1 MKIICDLCINNL
13 DYAGLMVVRNR
24 ARRCQISVINGD
36 VSQRLF
42 LIVQSADNKTGT
54 RYDLTGNID
63 RMFERFVSEG
73 KCTIRLKS
81 PHVDLIFSNCDALRL
96 GLFLK
101 TVKTGVVVSNNTTA
115 GNESLS
121 CGKSTKRPCA
131 DLPATQKKFKVPKV
145 PNLYDKSRTSLII
158 HSRREL
164 VTSTFSQTLVELKLA
179 GLALGDFPPSVSKL
193 ARLKI
198 LDLSNNE
205 IRRLP
210 NTFVAKL
217 VELNLSGNALAS
229 PYYKNWRLLAL
240 PNVKSSLQ
248 VLDLSD
254 NNLAILPLD
263 IVKLEMLTSLN
274 LSNNH
279 ITRIPTAF
287 GLLKR
292 LRNLDISRNMIVA
305 IDVSFKMLKLNTC
318 DISDALTP
326 PPLNTMDNFP
336 SIIPSS
342 VPSLRSIASA
352 YVIERGLNYEVL
364 PMTVQDDMLLMRR
377 CLCLKVVAH
386 SAEEFSR
393 IDVRHIAQ
401 TCIFSNGDSVARM
414 NYSIC
419 NNCRKRKFVHIM
431 PLFSGN

>member
-1 MKIICDLCINNL
+1 
-13 DYAGLMVVRNR
+13 MVVKNR
-24 ARRCQISVINGD
+24 AKRCQISVLNGG
-36 VSQRLF
+36 VPQRLF

-54 RYDLTGNID
+54 RYELTGNINQ
-63 RMFERFVSEG
+63 MFE
-73 KCTIRLKS
+73 
-81 PHVDLIFSNCDALRL
+81 SNCDALRL

-101 TVKTGVVVSNNTTA
+101 TVKTGVVVSNITNA
-115 GNESLS
+115 ANESPS
-121 CGKSTKRPCA
+121 CGKLAKRLRD
-131 DLPATQKKFKVPKV
+131 DLPATQKKLKVS
-145 PNLYDKSRTSLII
+145 NLYDRSRTSLII
-158 HSRREL
+158 HSRWEL

-205 IRRLP
+205 ICRLP

-217 VELNLSGNALAS
+217 VELNLSGNAFSS

-248 VLDLSD
+248 VLDLSN
-254 NNLAILPLD
+254 NNLTILPLD
-263 IVKLEMLTSLN
+263 IVKLEMLTTLN

-279 ITRIPTAF
+279 ITKFPTAF

-292 LRNLDISRNMIVA
+292 LRNLNISRNKIVA

-318 DISDALTP
+318 DISDAFHP
-326 PPLNTMDNFP
+326 PSLKIVDHSP
-336 SIIPSS
+336 SVIQCS

-352 YVIERGLNYEVL
+352 HVIEQGLNYQVL
-364 PMTVQDDMLLMRR
+364 PMTVQDDMLMMRR
-377 CLCLKVVAH
+377 CYCLKVVAH

-393 IDVRHIAQ
+393 FNVRSIAQ
-401 TCIFSNGDSVARM
+401 TCISNGVSGVRM
-414 NYSIC
+414 NFSIC
-419 NNCRKRKFVHIM
+419 SNCRKRK
-431 PLFSGN
+431 SKSTQ